1 MVDTACDAWLNSQ
14 VVFGGKT
21 TMTDTATVGG
31 RFEIGRVI
39 SRTFAVIGR
48 NFGPFALMAL
58 LLGGLPSLL
67 TTLFQLYFAKAG
79 TPVFNPATA
88 GLWIIA
94 LLVMLACAFTLQAAI
109 VHATV
114 ADLNARRVVVGE
126 SLMVGLR
133 NVLPLIGLAIL
144 TALGVGLGTLLLIVP
159 GVILALMWSVAVPA
173 MIVERTGVMQAFS
186 RSNDLTRGR
195 RWAIFGLFVIY
206 VILSWIVQLAIT
218 AACAAFAG
226 SLSFIPV
233 ASEAEGLIGNLQRA
247 QVVAAPIIGT
257 ITALIN
263 AAGVAA
269 LYYEL
274 RSTREGVGAEAL
286 ADVFA

>member
-1 MVDTACDAWLNSQ
+1 
-14 VVFGGKT
+14 
-21 TMTDTATVGG
+21 MTDTTAVGG

-39 SRTFAVIGR
+39 SRTFEVIGR
-48 NFGPFALMAL
+48 NFGAFALLAL

-67 TTLFQLYFAKAG
+67 MTVSQLSLAGDETALFK
-79 TPVFNPATA
+79 PATA
-88 GLWIIA
+88 GLWI
-94 LLVMLACAFTLQAAI
+94 LGVLVMLVCAFTLQAAI

-114 ADLNARRVVVGE
+114 TDLNGRRVVVGE

-144 TALGVGLGTLLLIVP
+144 SGLGVGLGILLLIVP
-159 GVILALMWSVAVPA
+159 GVILALMWSVTVPA

-186 RSNDLTRGR
+186 RSNDLTRDR

-218 AACAAFAG
+218 AVCAAFAG
-226 SLSFIPV
+226 SLGFIPI
-233 ASEAEGLIGNLQRA
+233 ASGAEGLVGNLQRA

-257 ITALIN
+257 ITALVS

-286 ADVFA
+286 ASVFE

>member
-1 MVDTACDAWLNSQ
+1 
-14 VVFGGKT
+14 
-21 TMTDTATVGG
+21 MTDSTTTVGG

-39 SRTFAVIGR
+39 SRTFEVIGR
-48 NFGPFALMAL
+48 NFGAFALLAL

-67 TTLFQLYFAKAG
+67 MTLSQLSLAG
-79 TPVFNPATA
+79 AETALFNPATA
-88 GLWIIA
+88 GLFI
-94 LLVMLACAFTLQAAI
+94 LGVLVMLACAFTLQAAI

-114 ADLNARRVVVGE
+114 ADLNGRRVVVGE

-144 TALGVGLGTLLLIVP
+144 TGLGVGLGFLLLIVP
-159 GVILALMWSVAVPA
+159 GIILAVMWSVAVPA
-173 MIVERTGVMQAFS
+173 KIVERIGVMQAFS

-195 RWAIFGLFVIY
+195 RWAIFGLFVVY
-206 VILSWIVQLAIT
+206 VILSWIVQAAIT
-218 AACAAFAG
+218 AVCAGFAG
-226 SLSFIPV
+226 SLGFIPI
-233 ASEAEGLIGNLQRA
+233 AGEAEGLVGNLQRA

-257 ITALIN
+257 ITALVS

-286 ADVFA
+286 ASVFE